1 MIYHATNF
9 ENLQSI
15 LVNGI
20 KPADWSGETYF
31 ANNPSYAAGFLQ
43 MRGVQQIVVFAV
55 NTVDLDP
62 NLLEEGSDH
71 AAAFFPAAGQKGS
84 RDARGLG
91 AAHSGPN
98 QRLNPLILRPA
109 GGLGT
114 GSDCRASGRLRGA
127 A

>member
-55 NTVDLDP
+55 NMVDLDP

-71 AAAFFPAAGQKGS
+71 AAAFFPDDLEVTVYAGEVPPE
-84 RDARGLG
+84 AL
-91 AAHSGPN
+91 
-98 QRLNPLILRPA
+98 PLDEIVYFDLR
-109 GGLGT
+109 
-114 GSDCRASGRLRGA
+114 
-127 A
+127 